1 MRKKGLIF
9 LLIVIAV
16 VGGFL
21 FLFADKLVE
30 WGMEKAGSAV
40 VGARVEFSGV
50 DLRVFSVSMSWD
62 RLQVTNPQNTWR
74 NLFETGY
81 VELNLALE
89 PLLLKRF
96 VIQNMQTDSLQ
107 FNTERKTDGALPGN
121 TTTDP
126 GTVGRVQ
133 TLIYEELETLPGYQ
147 IANLEEINVDS
158 IIRILSLQTP
168 SVVDSL
174 ETATDSMRNYWN
186 KQTDNLPSRQ
196 EIVALRRKLES
207 IQAGEAD
214 TPEEIKE
221 GLSTVREVGNQIDS
235 LQKGVTESRRQFQMD
250 VEDVQDYDKTV
261 SGSISDDVER
271 AKKLADIPEVSPTE
285 VTRALFGP
293 QIANY
298 LLTALNII
306 GTARYY
312 ESMLQKEEPEKRKDP
327 PRLAGQTIR
336 YTGVREWP
344 KLWIQRMSVSA
355 VIAGIFGK
363 GSMEN
368 VSSFQELIGLP
379 MRVGISGTDENGGS
393 LELSGVFD
401 YLGDIPK
408 DSIALS
414 VAGIRI
420 QGSDITR
427 SDLFPFVID
436 EGTGNVSGALAFV
449 GERFLS
455 EGRFTGNNISFVEE
469 NTPGENDNNKQLRSV
484 RQDIINS
491 VSSFSVEVFSEFV
504 EDRFTLNLDSDIG
517 RLVANAI
524 QKMLGKEI
532 NAVTDMIR
540 KRISRQVKTA
550 EKELQGSVT
559 ELQSIQQAFTEK
571 SDQLQ
576 EIEKTVRRKIAALKK
591 EAGGG
596 ILEKIQF

>member
-21 FLFADKLVE
+21 LLFADKLVE

-96 VIQNMQTDSLQ
+96 VIQNMQTDSLR

-214 TPEEIKE
+214 TPEEIK
-221 GLSTVREVGNQIDS
+221 
-235 LQKGVTESRRQFQMD
+235 
-250 VEDVQDYDKTV
+250 
-261 SGSISDDVER
+261 
-271 AKKLADIPEVSPTE
+271 
-285 VTRALFGP
+285 
-293 QIANY
+293 
-298 LLTALNII
+298 
-306 GTARYY
+306 
-312 ESMLQKEEPEKRKDP
+312 
-327 PRLAGQTIR
+327 
-336 YTGVREWP
+336 
-344 KLWIQRMSVSA
+344 
-355 VIAGIFGK
+355 
-363 GSMEN
+363 
-368 VSSFQELIGLP
+368 
-379 MRVGISGTDENGGS
+379 
-393 LELSGVFD
+393 
-401 YLGDIPK
+401 
-408 DSIALS
+408 
-414 VAGIRI
+414 
-420 QGSDITR
+420 
-427 SDLFPFVID
+427 
-436 EGTGNVSGALAFV
+436 
-449 GERFLS
+449 
-455 EGRFTGNNISFVEE
+455 
-469 NTPGENDNNKQLRSV
+469 
-484 RQDIINS
+484 
-491 VSSFSVEVFSEFV
+491 
-504 EDRFTLNLDSDIG
+504 
-517 RLVANAI
+517 
-524 QKMLGKEI
+524 
-532 NAVTDMIR
+532 
-540 KRISRQVKTA
+540 
-550 EKELQGSVT
+550 
-559 ELQSIQQAFTEK
+559 
-571 SDQLQ
+571 
-576 EIEKTVRRKIAALKK
+576 
-591 EAGGG
+591 
-596 ILEKIQF
+596 